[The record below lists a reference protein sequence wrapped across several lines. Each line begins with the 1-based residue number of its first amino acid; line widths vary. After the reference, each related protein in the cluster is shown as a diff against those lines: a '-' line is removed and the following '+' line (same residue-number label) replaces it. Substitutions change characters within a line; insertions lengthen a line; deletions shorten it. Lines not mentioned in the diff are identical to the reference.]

1 MCQRKIQN
9 TTETYVSNRLN
20 ILDIQDEITHWT
32 TCN

>member
-20 ILDIQDEITHWT
+20 ILDIQEITHRT